1 LRGEPLLPS
10 GRLPA
15 ALTRT
20 PQSRI
25 GDDIMAE
32 YKLLFEHSGDPA
44 YRTLAGYR
52 ATGGFQALPKALGMG
67 RQAVIDE
74 VKASGLR
81 GRGGA
86 GFPTWIK
93 WNGLPKEKTRSHY
106 VICNADEGEPG
117 TFKDK
122 ELMENCPFQVVE
134 GMAIAG
140 FATQSDVGYI
150 YIRGEFIDSARAMRA
165 AIDEAY
171 DAGLLGKNIL
181 GSGWDFDLYIHMG
194 AGSYECGEESA
205 LMSSLMGER
214 GMPRLK
220 FPHAPLPTISGL
232 FDSPTLINNVETYAC
247 APFIVQNG
255 GAWYASIGAS
265 TKNSRGTKLFS
276 VSGHV
281 NRPANYEI
289 EFGTPLTELLDLAG
303 GMKGG
308 ALKACVPGGSS
319 VPMIDA
325 EECGRA
331 ILGYEEMADV
341 KSMVGSGGCMFLNE
355 HTCIVT
361 FTWRTAVFY
370 ANESCGKCT
379 PCREGTRWLVQIL
392 ERIMAGGGRQG
403 DVELLLDVCS
413 QIDGRS
419 FCGLGDA
426 AAWPV
431 AGAIRVF
438 REEFDYF
445 IEHGRSMVQSEATLA
460 MAP

>member
-1 LRGEPLLPS
+1 
-10 GRLPA
+10 
-15 ALTRT
+15 
-20 PQSRI
+20 
-25 GDDIMAE
+25 MAE
-32 YKLLFEHSGDPA
+32 YKLLLEHAADPA
-44 YRTLAGYR
+44 FATLAGYR
-52 ATGGFQALPKALGMG
+52 KNGGYQGLAKALKME
-67 RQAVIDE
+67 RQAVIDQ

-93 WNGLPKEKTRSHY
+93 WNGIAKDKKGPHY
-106 VICNADEGEPG
+106 LICNADEGEPG

-122 ELMENCPFQVVE
+122 EIMERTPFLLVE
-134 GMAIAG
+134 GMTIAAW
-140 FATQSDVGYI
+140 ATQADAGYI
-150 YIRGEFIDSARAMRA
+150 YIRGEFLDAAKAMRS

-171 DAGLLGKNIL
+171 EAGLLGKNIQ
-181 GSGWDFDLYIHMG
+181 GSGLDFDLYLHLG

-220 FPHAPLPTISGL
+220 FPHVPLPTVEGVW
-232 FDSPTLINNVETYAC
+232 DRPTVINNVETYAC
-247 APFIVQNG
+247 APVILDRG
-255 GAWYASIGAS
+255 GEWYASIGAS
-265 TKNSRGTKLFS
+265 TKNSRGTKIFS

-281 NRPANYEI
+281 NKPGNYEI
-289 EFGTPLTELLDLAG
+289 EFGTPLKELLEMAG

-308 ALKACVPGGSS
+308 KLKACVPGGSS
-319 VPMIDA
+319 VPILNAADT
-325 EECGRA
+325 ERA
-331 ILGYEEMADV
+331 ILGYEEMAEV
-341 KSMVGSGGCMFLNE
+341 HSMVGSGGCMFLNE

-361 FTWRTAVFY
+361 FIWRTSVFY

-379 PCREGTRWLVQIL
+379 PCREGTRWMHKIFDRIL
-392 ERIMAGGGRQG
+392 AGGGKPDDIQ
-403 DVELLLDVCS
+403 LLQEVCS

-431 AGAIRVF
+431 AAALRVF
-438 REEFDYF
+438 PEEFAYF
-445 IEHGRSMVQSEATLA
+445 IEHGRSIVEGREMLA

>member
-1 LRGEPLLPS
+1 MGE
-10 GRLPA
+10 R
-15 ALTRT
+15 
-20 PQSRI
+20 
-25 GDDIMAE
+25 
-32 YKLLFEHSGDPA
+32 KLLLEHSNDPSYA
-44 YRTLAGYR
+44 TLDGYLSRGGYSGLKR
-52 ATGGFQALPKALGMG
+52 ALSIE

-93 WNGLPKEKTRSHY
+93 WNGIEKEKTKRHY
-106 VICNADEGEPG
+106 VVCNADEGEPG

-122 ELMENCPFQVVE
+122 ELMERCPFQVVE
-134 GMAIAG
+134 GMTIAAKATDGDQG
-140 FATQSDVGYI
+140 FI
-150 YIRGEFIDSARAMRA
+150 YIRGEFVDAARAMRK

-171 DAGLLGKNIL
+171 RKGCLGKNIL
-181 GSGWDFDLYIHMG
+181 GSGMDFDLDIHMG

-220 FPHAPLPTISGL
+220 FPHAPLPTVSGL
-232 FDSPTLINNVETYAC
+232 WDSPTLINNVETYA
-247 APFIVQNG
+247 ATPFILEKG
-255 GAWYASIGAS
+255 GEWYATLGAS

-281 NRPANYEI
+281 NRPGNYEI
-289 EFGTPLTELLDLAG
+289 EFGTPLMELIELAG
-303 GMKGG
+303 GMRGG

-319 VPMIDA
+319 VPIIDA
-325 EECGRA
+325 EACQRA

-341 KSMVGSGGCMFLNE
+341 GSMVGSGGCIVLNE
-355 HTCIVT
+355 HTCIVS
-361 FTWRTAVFY
+361 FIWRTALFY

-379 PCREGTRWLVQIL
+379 PCREGTKWMEQTLRRIVQGHGQPGDLDTLL
-392 ERIMAGGGRQG
+392 E
-403 DVELLLDVCS
+403 VTK

-431 AGAIRVF
+431 AGALKVF
-438 REEFDYF
+438 REEF
-445 IEHGRSMVQSEATLA
+445 EHYVKTGRSIVDTPEARALAPNLVRTLA
-460 MAP
+460 V

>member
-1 LRGEPLLPS
+1 
-10 GRLPA
+10 
-15 ALTRT
+15 
-20 PQSRI
+20 
-25 GDDIMAE
+25 MAE
-32 YKLLFEHSGDPA
+32 LKLLLEHAHDPA
-44 YRTLAGYR
+44 YATLAGYR
-52 ATGGFQALPKALGMG
+52 KTGGFEAFQKAVKME
-67 RQAVIDE
+67 RQAVIDQ

-93 WNGLPKEKTRSHY
+93 WNGIPKDKKGPSY
-106 VICNADEGEPG
+106 LICNADEGEPG

-122 ELMENCPFQVVE
+122 QLMEETPFLLVE

-140 FATQSDVGYI
+140 YATQADAGYI
-150 YIRGEFIDSARAMRA
+150 YIRGEFIDAAKALRK

-171 DAGLLGKNIL
+171 AAGFLGKNIL
-181 GSGWDFDLYIHMG
+181 GAGWDFDLYIHLG

-220 FPHAPLPTISGL
+220 FPHAPLPTIAGAW
-232 FDSPTLINNVETYAC
+232 DRPTVINNVETYCC
-247 APFIVQNG
+247 APFIIKNG
-255 GAWYASIGAS
+255 GEWYASMGAS
-265 TKNSRGTKLFS
+265 TKNSRGTKIFS
-276 VSGHV
+276 VSGHI
-281 NRPANYEI
+281 NKPGNYEI
-289 EFGTPLTELLDLAG
+289 EFGTSLMELLDMAG

-308 ALKACVPGGSS
+308 KLKACVPGGSS
-319 VPMIDA
+319 VPIIDA
-325 EECGRA
+325 EMCGRA
-331 ILGYEEMADV
+331 ILGYEEMSDV

-361 FTWRTAVFY
+361 FIWRTALFY

-379 PCREGTRWLVQIL
+379 PCREGTRWLFQIL
-392 ERIMAGGGRQG
+392 DRIRSGAGRSG
-403 DVELLLDVCS
+403 DIDLLKDICS

-431 AGAIRVF
+431 AAALRVF
-438 REEFDYF
+438 PGEFEYF
-445 IEHGRSMVQSEATLA
+445 IEHGHSIIDSTPSLA
-460 MAP
+460 MMP

>member
-1 LRGEPLLPS
+1 MGEH
-10 GRLPA
+10 
-15 ALTRT
+15 
-20 PQSRI
+20 
-25 GDDIMAE
+25 
-32 YKLLFEHSGDPA
+32 KLLFEHAHDPS
-44 YRTLAGYR
+44 YRTLAGYQ
-52 ATGGFQALPKALGMG
+52 AKGGFEALKKALKMEK
-67 RQAVIDE
+67 QAIIDQM
-74 VKASGLR
+74 KASGLR

-93 WNGLPKEKTRSHY
+93 WNGIPKDKVGPHY
-106 VICNADEGEPG
+106 VLCNADEGEPG

-122 ELMENCPFQVVE
+122 QLMEETPFLLIE
-134 GMAIAG
+134 GMIIAG
-140 FATQSDVGYI
+140 IATQGDVGYV
-150 YIRGEFIDSARAMRA
+150 YIRGEFIDAARAMRS

-171 DAGLLGKNIL
+171 QAGLLGKNIL
-181 GSGWDFDLYIHMG
+181 GSGIDFEMEIHLG

-220 FPHAPLPTISGL
+220 FPHAPLPTIAGL
-232 FDSPTLINNVETYAC
+232 WDRPTVINNVETYAC
-247 APFIVQNG
+247 APFIINKG
-255 GAWYASIGAS
+255 GEWYATLGAS

-281 NRPANYEI
+281 NKPGNYEI
-289 EFGTPLTELLDLAG
+289 EFGTTLMELLDLAG

-319 VPMIDA
+319 VPMINA
-325 EECGRA
+325 EACQKA
-331 ILGYEEMADV
+331 VIGYEEMGEV
-341 KSMVGSGGCMFLNE
+341 GSMVGSGGCMFLNE

-361 FTWRTAVFY
+361 FIWRTALFY

-379 PCREGTRWLVQIL
+379 PCREGTKWLVQIL
-392 ERIMAGGGRQG
+392 ERIREGGGRP
-403 DVELLLDVCS
+403 DDIKTMMEVCS

-431 AGAIRVF
+431 VGALKVF
-438 REEFDYF
+438 PEEFEFF
-445 IEHGRSMVQSEATLA
+445 IANGKSMVDSAEARRMWPEALA
-460 MAP
+460 TV

>member
-1 LRGEPLLPS
+1 
-10 GRLPA
+10 
-15 ALTRT
+15 
-20 PQSRI
+20 
-25 GDDIMAE
+25 MAE
-32 YKLLFEHSGDPA
+32 YRLLLEHSGDPS
-44 YRTLAGYR
+44 YRTLAGYEK
-52 ATGGFQALPKALGMG
+52 TGGFQALRKALKME
-67 RQAVIDE
+67 RQEIIDQI
-74 VKASGLR
+74 KASGLR

-93 WNGLPKEKTRSHY
+93 WNGIAKEKVGPHY
-106 VICNADEGEPG
+106 MICNADEGEPG

-122 ELMENCPFQVVE
+122 ELMENCPFQLIE
-134 GMAIAG
+134 GMTIGG
-140 FATQSDVGYI
+140 FATQADAGYI
-150 YIRGEFIDSARAMRA
+150 YIRGEFVDAARAMRA

-171 DAGLLGKNIL
+171 KAGLLGKNIL
-181 GSGWDFDLYIHMG
+181 GSGYDFDLYVHMG

-220 FPHAPLPTISGL
+220 FPHAPLPTVSGVWGR
-232 FDSPTLINNVETYAC
+232 PTIINNVETYCC
-247 APFIVQNG
+247 APFIIQNG
-255 GAWYASIGAS
+255 GEWYASIGAA
-265 TKNSRGTKLFS
+265 TKNSRGTKIFS

-281 NRPANYEI
+281 NKPGNYEI
-289 EFGTPLTELLDLAG
+289 EFGTPLRDLLDLAG

-308 ALKACVPGGSS
+308 ALKACIPGGSS
-319 VPMIDA
+319 VPMINA
-325 EECGRA
+325 EDTMQA
-331 ILGYEEMADV
+331 IIGYEEMGDF
-341 KSMVGSGGCMFLNE
+341 KTMVGSGGCMFLNE

-361 FTWRTAVFY
+361 FIWRTAQFY

-379 PCREGTRWLVQIL
+379 PCREGTKWLVQIL
-392 ERIMAGGGRQG
+392 DRMRKGGGREG
-403 DVELLLDVCS
+403 DVETLLDVCS

-445 IEHGRSMVQSEATLA
+445 IQNGRSMVQTPESRLMMPEPLVLV
-460 MAP
+460 

>member
-1 LRGEPLLPS
+1 
-10 GRLPA
+10 
-15 ALTRT
+15 
-20 PQSRI
+20 
-25 GDDIMAE
+25 MAE
-32 YKLLFEHSGDPA
+32 LKLLLEHSHDPSYA
-44 YRTLAGYR
+44 TLDGYLR
-52 ATGGFQALPKALGMG
+52 KGGFRGLEKALGMD
-67 RQAVIDE
+67 RQAVIDQ

-93 WNGLPKEKTRSHY
+93 WNGIPKEKVGAHY
-106 VICNADEGEPG
+106 VLCNADEGEPG

-122 ELMENCPFQVVE
+122 ELMERCPFQVIE
-134 GMAIAG
+134 GMTISG
-140 FATQSDVGYI
+140 YATQGDTGYI
-150 YIRGEFIDSARAMRA
+150 YIRGEFVDAARAMRT

-171 DAGLLGKNIL
+171 KAGYLGKNIR
-181 GSGWDFDLYIHMG
+181 GSSYSFDLYVHMG

-205 LMSSLMGER
+205 MMSSLMGER

-220 FPHAPLPTISGL
+220 FPHAPLPTIAGL
-232 FDSPTLINNVETYAC
+232 WDRPTVINNVETFAC
-247 APFIVQNG
+247 APFILDKG
-255 GAWYASIGAS
+255 GEWYALMGAS

-281 NRPANYEI
+281 NKPANYEI
-289 EFGTPLTELLDLAG
+289 EFGTPLMELLEMAG

-308 ALKACVPGGSS
+308 KLKACVPGGSS

-325 EECGRA
+325 HACEKA

-341 KSMVGSGGCMFLNE
+341 KSMVGSGGCIFLNE

-361 FTWRTAVFY
+361 FIWRTSLFY
-370 ANESCGKCT
+370 AKESCGKCT

-392 ERIMAGGGRQG
+392 ERIRSGGGQAG
-403 DVELLLDVCS
+403 DVTLLRNICS

-431 AGAIRVF
+431 VGALDVF
-438 REEFDYF
+438 PEEFEYYVK
-445 IEHGRSMVQSEATLA
+445 HGRSMVDSPKA
-460 MAP
+460 MEMMPA

>member
-1 LRGEPLLPS
+1 MG
-10 GRLPA
+10 
-15 ALTRT
+15 
-20 PQSRI
+20 
-25 GDDIMAE
+25 E
-32 YKLLFEHSGDPA
+32 YKLLLEHAHDPA
-44 YRTLAGYR
+44 YATLAGYQ
-52 ATGGFQALPKALGMG
+52 AKGGYAALKKAAGME
-67 RQAVIDE
+67 RQAIIDE

-93 WNGLPKEKTRSHY
+93 WNGIPKEKNGKHY
-106 VICNADEGEPG
+106 LICNADEGEPG

-122 ELMENCPFQVVE
+122 QLMEQTPFLLIE
-134 GMAIAG
+134 GMTIAAL
-140 FATQSDVGYI
+140 ATQADAGYI
-150 YIRGEFIDSARAMRA
+150 YIRGEFIDAGKALRK

-171 DAGLLGKNIL
+171 AAGLLGKNIL
-181 GSGWDFDLYIHMG
+181 GTGRDFDLYIHLG

-220 FPHAPLPTISGL
+220 FPHVPLPTIQGVW
-232 FDSPTLINNVETYAC
+232 DRPTIINNVETYSC
-247 APFIVQNG
+247 APFIISNG
-255 GAWYASIGAS
+255 GNWYASLGAS
-265 TKNSRGTKLFS
+265 TKNSRGTKIFS

-281 NRPANYEI
+281 NKPGNYEI
-289 EFGTPLTELLDLAG
+289 EFGTSLKDLLHLSG

-319 VPMIDA
+319 VPIMNADQCENA
-325 EECGRA
+325 VV
-331 ILGYEEMADV
+331 GYEEMMEAG
-341 KSMVGSGGCMFLNE
+341 SMVGSGGCMFLNE

-361 FTWRTAVFY
+361 FIWRTAQFY

-379 PCREGTRWLVQIL
+379 PCREGTKWLLQVM
-392 ERIMAGGGRQG
+392 ERIRKGGGRSG
-403 DVELLLDVCS
+403 DIELLQEICS

-431 AGAIRVF
+431 AGAIKVF
-438 REEFDYF
+438 RNEFEYF
-445 IEHGRSMVQSEATLA
+445 IEHGRSMVSGSETNRML
-460 MAP
+460 PESKVVVSV